1 MAINLVKG
9 QKIDLRKGG
18 SGKKLSNV
26 CVGLN
31 WGAIEKYVEEKE
43 GGFLGFGGNV
53 VRKRKLIDVDLD
65 ASCVLLDAN
74 NNLLDTVYYGQ
85 LKSKLGGVSHSGD
98 DLTGDLDGDD
108 GLDNEIISVNLDR
121 VPANV
126 EQIVFFLNSYKKQD
140 FADIPF
146 ATIRIYE
153 GTPGRVDTVY
163 ANFDVANGAEF
174 AGKIS
179 MIMGKF
185 YRRNGEWKFSAIGD
199 PTTDR
204 DLKETVRTILSRYA

>member
-9 QKIDLRKGG
+9 QKIDLRKKDTGTV
-18 SGKKLSNV
+18 LSQV

-31 WGAIEKYVEEKE
+31 WGVIEKEVEVRE
-43 GGFLGFGGNV
+43 GGFLGFGGTPV
-53 VRKRKLIDVDLD
+53 MKKKVIEVDLD
-65 ASCVLLDAN
+65 ASCLMLNSNKEILDV
-74 NNLLDTVYYGQ
+74 VYYGQ
-85 LKSKLGGVSHSGD
+85 LKSTVGGVTHSGD

-108 GLDNEIISVNLDR
+108 GLDNEIITVDFKK
-121 VPANV
+121 VPAHV
-126 EQIVFFLNSYKKQD
+126 DQIIFFLNSYKKQD

-146 ATIRIYE
+146 ATIRLYE
-153 GTPGRVDTVY
+153 GTPDRVNTIHAIY
-163 ANFDVANGAEF
+163 DVANGKEF

-179 MIMGKF
+179 MVMGKF

-204 DLKETVRTILSRYA
+204 DLKQTITTILTKYA

>member
-1 MAINLVKG
+1 MTISLKKG
-9 QKIDLRKGG
+9 QKIDLTKKS
-18 SGKKLSNV
+18 SGRILNNV

-31 WGAIEKYVEEKE
+31 WGAIETHVFEKE
-43 GGFLGFGGNV
+43 GSFFGFGGTPV
-53 VRKRKLIDVDLD
+53 KRKELIEVDLD
-65 ASCVLLDAN
+65 ASCILLDSD

-85 LKSKLGGVSHSGD
+85 LQSKLGGVFHSGD
-98 DLTGDLDGDD
+98 DLTGDMDGDD
-108 GLDNEIISVNLDR
+108 GLDNEIITVNFDKI
-121 VPANV
+121 PAKV

-153 GTPGRVDTVY
+153 GTAERIDNIH
-163 ANFDVANGAEF
+163 ANFDVANGIEF

-185 YRRNGEWKFSAIGD
+185 YRRKGEWKFSAIGE

-204 DLKETVRTILSRYA
+204 DLKDTIKTILSKYA

>member
-1 MAINLVKG
+1 MAISLVKG
-9 QKIDLRKGG
+9 QKIDLTKKDT
-18 SGKKLSNV
+18 GKKLTNV

-43 GGFLGFGGNV
+43 GSFLGFGGTM
-53 VRKRKLIDVDLD
+53 VRKKKLIEVDLD

-74 NNLLDTVYYGQ
+74 NKLLDTVYYGQ
-85 LKSKLGGVSHSGD
+85 LESKLGGITHSGD
-98 DLTGDLDGDD
+98 DLTGDMDGDD
-108 GLDNEIISVNLDR
+108 GLDNEIISVNLDK
-121 VPANV
+121 VPAKV

-153 GTPGRVDTVY
+153 GTPERVDTIH

-174 AGKIS
+174 AGKVS

-185 YRRNGEWKFSAIGD
+185 YRRNGDWKFSAIGD

-204 DLKETVRTILSRYA
+204 DLKETIQTILSKYA